1 MGSSI
6 HYFGGLVGSKNN
18 NTNNNTNNNNNDNDN
33 NNNSISKVNENR
45 AVVGSSDT
53 FEQSTTTGSSFSAKE
68 LIPIKKMVNNK
79 SKLSI
84 AFQNNSNSTMNLHS
98 TPSLSVHTATH
109 IVANT
114 DRDSLHS
121 SDDYELDSDYSSC
134 DEKNE
139 ESLTD
144 YKPGGYHPAF
154 KGETY
159 KDSRYILMR
168 KLGWGHFS
176 TVWLAKDMK
185 THSHVA
191 IKIVRSDKIYTEA
204 ALDEVKL
211 LEKLRQESIDR
222 SEGSKH
228 ILNLLDNFFH
238 KGPNGKHV
246 VMVFEVLGE
255 NLLALIRKYEH
266 RGIPLVYVK
275 QISKQLLLGLDYMH
289 RKCGIIHTDIKP
301 ENILMEIGDVELIIQ
316 MVGILDKQKREE
328 KKLQRQLLL
337 RKSETENCLHHK
349 HSYESSSNLHH
360 IKTKKNGSVS
370 NSSKESSRDIDYTNN
385 SKQKSYNQNLYF
397 QSSSVSNVQRIPSCS
412 SSSFRRPRRNTII
425 TGSQPLPSPLS
436 STNFFEMKN
445 QLFNNNNS
453 TGTALNNLGNDS
465 LLSHLSS
472 SFKNNEVVDSILSS
486 NSFSPTNLSSSSS
499 FNPSMLQPHNIPNSL
514 SNNNNNNNNHSSSSI
529 NNNDTS
535 FFLSERQLTHSLSS
549 FELTNDAVASNTI
562 DNLSETMNNDLKTS
576 QNIIQIKIADM
587 GNSCWYNEH
596 YTNSIQTREY
606 RAPEVLLG
614 APWGCGADIWST
626 GCLIFELITG
636 DFLFEPNEGH
646 SYTKEDDHIAQIIEL
661 LGELPP
667 YLLENGRYTKNYFNS
682 RGQLRNISKL
692 KFWPLKDV
700 LIEKY
705 KFSETDANEISD
717 FLLPML
723 ELDPRKR
730 ADAGGLV
737 NHPWLKDTIGME
749 NITVPDRKLY
759 GSGMNIPGWAQE
771 VIDNKKH

>member
-6 HYFGGLVGSKNN
+6 HYFGGLIRGKNN
-18 NTNNNTNNNNNDNDN
+18 NTSNTP
-33 NNNSISKVNENR
+33 KVNSNSNIIDSNDTLKQQQQP
-45 AVVGSSDT
+45 ATATATTATSS
-53 FEQSTTTGSSFSAKE
+53 SSFSPKE
-68 LIPIKKMVNNK
+68 LVPIKKRVNNK
-79 SKLSI
+79 SMLSI
-84 AFQNNSNSTMNLHS
+84 ALQNNSNSTINLHS
-98 TPSLSVHTATH
+98 TPSLSLHTTNH
-109 IVANT
+109 IV
-114 DRDSLHS
+114 
-121 SDDYELDSDYSSC
+121 SDNPPLNLNPEYDDLESDYSSC

-154 KGETY
+154 KGEPY

-176 TVWLAKDMK
+176 TVWLAKDTK
-185 THSHVA
+185 KNRHVA
-191 IKIVRSDKIYTEA
+191 MKIVRSDKIYTEA
-204 ALDEVKL
+204 ALDEIKL
-211 LEKLRQESIDR
+211 LEKLRSESNNGSGGGGGGQ

-228 ILNLLDNFFH
+228 ILNLLDSFFH
-238 KGPNGKHV
+238 RGPNGKHV

-301 ENILMEIGDVELIIQ
+301 ENILLEIGDVELIIQ
-316 MVGILDKQKREE
+316 MVAMLDKQRREE
-328 KKLQRQLLL
+328 KKLQRRMLLK
-337 RKSETENCLHHK
+337 RSETENYLNNK
-349 HSYESSSNLHH
+349 HSYDLHSHH
-360 IKTKKNGSVS
+360 IKEPFKDLNYYNNYNYNNNNNNNTNNHNTQFQS
-370 NSSKESSRDIDYTNN
+370 NS
-385 SKQKSYNQNLYF
+385 F
-397 QSSSVSNVQRIPSCS
+397 SNVQRIPSS
-412 SSSFRRPRRNTII
+412 SSSSLRRTRKNTII

-436 STNFFEMKN
+436 SSNFFEMKS
-445 QLFNNNNS
+445 QLLNNS
-453 TGTALNNLGNDS
+453 NIPNTNNIGNDS
-465 LLSHLSS
+465 LLSSSHPFS
-472 SFKNNEVVDSILSS
+472 SFKNNETMNSISS
-486 NSFSPTNLSSSSS
+486 CNSFSPTGLSSSSS
-499 FNPSMLQPHNIPNSL
+499 LFNTTTLQQQQQQQHNIPTNV
-514 SNNNNNNNNHSSSSI
+514 SNTKTSTTTTTTT
-529 NNNDTS
+529 NDNTS
-535 FFLSERQLTHSLSS
+535 FFLSERQLAHSLSS
-549 FELTNDAVASNTI
+549 FELSNNAVAASNTS
-562 DNLSETMNNDLKTS
+562 DTLSETFLSNDLHMS

-614 APWGCGADIWST
+614 APWGCSADIWST

-667 YLLENGRYTKNYFNS
+667 YLLENGKYTKNYFNS

-705 KFSETDANEISD
+705 KFSETDAKEISD

-771 VIDNKKH
+771 VIDDKTH